1 MPQNVGGLILAAGIM
16 LAVLAGI
23 TALSNFYSL
32 NIKAKTVGH
41 GQHGTA
47 RWATRGEIVRT
58 YTQVDFTPE
67 RWREGRNLPDQQG
80 IVVGCKNKKHGTTAL
95 VDTGDVHAIMIG
107 AAGVGK
113 TAYWLYPCLE
123 YALAS
128 GMSFLN
134 TDTKGVRPDR
144 VQ

>member
-1 MPQNVGGLILAAGIM
+1 MGR
-16 LAVLAGI
+16 
-23 TALSNFYSL
+23 
-32 NIKAKTVGH
+32 

-47 RWATRGEIVRT
+47 RWATRGEIART
-58 YTQVDFTPE
+58 YTHVNFTPAL
-67 RWREGRNLPDQQG
+67 WREGKNPPDKQG
-80 IVVGCKNKKHGTTAL
+80 IVVGCKNRKHTTTAL

-128 GMSFLN
+128 GMSFLS
-134 TDTKGVRPDR
+134 TDTKGGDTFLTEKVRR
-144 VQ
+144 GAKEKNR